1 MFSMELNVSNLTK
14 ELVAP
19 SSSIQGSH
27 IIEVLVSI
35 CDELSRYP
43 EKIVF
48 SVSGFGKN
56 WDNLN
61 MDSDFCMLMGHL
73 PDLVDFV
80 LNDSIKE
87 FQFGFPEQHMQRIL
101 TIERVVDSF
110 RIVCSDLLSA
120 DDLRTEEFMKPDDFR
135 DLLRRLVKQVQLTV
149 KEVCPSAYGNIA
161 FNNWL
166 LQIST
171 IN

>member
-1 MFSMELNVSNLTK
+1 MFSMELKVSNLTK
-14 ELVAP
+14 ELVD
-19 SSSIQGSH
+19 SSSLIQGSH

-43 EKIVF
+43 EKIIF

-61 MDSDFCMLMGHL
+61 MDSDFCMLMDHL

-101 TIERVVDSF
+101 NIERVVDSF

-135 DLLRRLVKQVQLTV
+135 DLLRRLVKQVHLVVT
-149 KEVCPSAYGNIA
+149 EVCPTAYDNTA
-161 FNNWL
+161 FNNWS

>member
-1 MFSMELNVSNLTK
+1 MFSMELNVLNLTRD
-14 ELVAP
+14 LVD
-19 SSSIQGSH
+19 SNSLLQESH
-27 IIEVLVSI
+27 IIEVLMSI

-43 EKIVF
+43 ETVIF
-48 SVSGFGKN
+48 SMSGFGKN

-61 MDSDFCMLMGHL
+61 IDSDFCMLMDCL

-135 DLLRRLVKQVQLTV
+135 NLLRRLVKQVQLTV
-149 KEVCPSAYGNIA
+149 KEVCPSAYDNIA

>member
-1 MFSMELNVSNLTK
+1 MFSMELKVSNLTK
-14 ELVAP
+14 ELVD
-19 SSSIQGSH
+19 SSSLIQGSH

-43 EKIVF
+43 EKIIF

-61 MDSDFCMLMGHL
+61 MDSDFCMLMDHL

-135 DLLRRLVKQVQLTV
+135 DLLRRLVKQVHLAVT
-149 KEVCPSAYGNIA
+149 EVCPTAYDNTA
-161 FNNWL
+161 FNNWS